1 MELRHTWTILRRYW
15 LLALIPAVLVLVA
28 GLATWRPAPTVYN
41 AGVRFLVGQPPGA
54 AAAEFDEQRYYNWLS
69 SEYIVN
75 GLTDWIR
82 GGRFA
87 AAVSQR
93 LAGQGIDAP
102 AGLIQGGLAVDNAR
116 SMLTVSLTAG
126 DPALLQQ
133 MLGGVV
139 TVLTEDNATALPQLA
154 GERAVLI
161 QLDEPVVNTIAPGLR
176 SQLDLPLRVALA
188 LAAGLGLALLAH
200 YIDPTVRDR
209 AELERLGVPV
219 LGAIPRERKK
229 GSRFQVP
236 GAREERSSPGP

>member
-82 GGRFA
+82 GGNFA
-87 AAVSQR
+87 AAVSRR
-93 LAGQGIDAP
+93 LAAQGIDAP

-116 SMLTVSLTAG
+116 SMLSVSLTAG
-126 DPALLQQ
+126 DPALLTQ
-133 MLGGVV
+133 MLGVVV
-139 TVLTEDNATALPQLA
+139 TVLTEDNAAALPQLG

-161 QLDEPVVNTIAPGLR
+161 QLDEPVVNAIAPGLR

-209 AELERLGVPV
+209 AELERLRLPV
-219 LGAIPRERKK
+219 MAEIPKQK
-229 GSRFQVP
+229 
-236 GAREERSSPGP
+236 